1 MTTPVSSRRAPD
13 RRSVAKP
20 APIDL
25 LVRPIEPG
33 DATALQ
39 RFYAGLSEESRRLR
53 FLSVSTR
60 FGEKDSH
67 YLCGPDHEHREGF
80 VAVVGSDGGTG
91 DRAGPIIGHVCIEPY
106 GSEEMEIAI
115 AVADRYHG
123 HGIGHRLVEEA
134 LGWAVDHGIERV
146 LAWSAWD
153 NRPIRRLF
161 ESLHRWLHYGTSS
174 GAVETVIELQP
185 RPVARDAA

>member
-1 MTTPVSSRRAPD
+1 MTTSVSSCPAPN
-13 RRSVAKP
+13 RKSGAVP
-20 APIDL
+20 PPIDL

-33 DATALQ
+33 DAIALQ
-39 RFYAGLSEESRRLR
+39 RFYSGMSEESRRLR

-60 FGEKDSH
+60 FGEKDSR

-80 VAVVGSDGGTG
+80 VAVARSQRGASDP
-91 DRAGPIIGHVCIEPY
+91 AGPIIGHVCIEPF

-115 AVADRYHG
+115 AVADRYQG
-123 HGIGHRLVEEA
+123 RGIGHRLVDEA
-134 LGWAVDHGIERV
+134 LGWAVAHGIERV
-146 LAWSAWD
+146 WAWSAWD

-161 ESLHRWLHYGTSS
+161 ESLHRPLHYGTSS

-185 RPVARDAA
+185 LPVTSDAA